1 MTKEE
6 TKLYVKL
13 SVYMTGA
20 QCGPNFDSACGDLEE
35 FQTLPEEMYN
45 SACQILPEVFEE
57 TWNLAKGSISSGK
70 YLSTSAPYL
79 NKLYDRFDKSRFNFM
94 LDWVVACLSN
104 KKLFDT
110 YLRNSGSILKKNDN
124 TDSYWMVITNHQND
138 KSMVITST
146 DQVEFNLLIEVV
158 DLLVI
163 GNIDNN
169 STVQVLR
176 DDTDFTTIRDFITMT
191 KFTST
196 RIV

>member
-13 SVYMTGA
+13 SVYMTGT
-20 QCGPNFDSACGDLEE
+20 QCGPNFDSACDDLEE

-57 TWNLAKGSISSGK
+57 TWNLVKGSISSGK

-79 NKLYDRFDKSRFNFM
+79 NKLYDRFDKSRFTYM

-104 KKLFDT
+104 KELFDT
-110 YLRNSGSILKKNDN
+110 YLRNSRRILNNNND
-124 TDSYWMVITNHQND
+124 TDSYWLVITNQRND
-138 KSMVITST
+138 KNMVITST
-146 DQVEFNLLIEVV
+146 DRVEFTVLSKVV
-158 DLLVI
+158 NHLVKGYVDSDL
-163 GNIDNN
+163 
-169 STVQVLR
+169 TAKVLW
-176 DDTDFTTIRDFITMT
+176 DDADFTTIRDFITLT